1 MKQTRTFKA
10 WQRYSKEIEPDNYAL
25 KYMLS
30 DWEIERNRILEILG
44 DLPPSRGEQH
54 PRKNRV
60 EPVA

>member
-30 DWEIERNRILEILG
+30 DWEIERNRILKIIY
-44 DLPPSRGEQH
+44 DLPPSQPEDTADAEGGH
-54 PRKNRV
+54 
-60 EPVA
+60 